1 MLCEICSRGR
11 CMCHTIRT
19 QLYGCHARAVARTPE
34 VECEGVAFLC
44 AYLAR
49 YNQSLS
55 AVIEMRFLA
64 AFVAVTPYLL
74 FGVEGDSPT
83 AKAFIRYK
91 IVPDIIV
98 TPPVYQ
104 IYARFPSGSQ
114 VRLGNSLSGI
124 RKVCTFRALNGLLGN
139 THPHSLSFF
148 HFRFRIRCKCW
159 IAATPVA
166 RTGQGT
172 LPLPKFL
179 VREKSAFIPNT
190 FDNGT

>member
-1 MLCEICSRGR
+1 
-11 CMCHTIRT
+11 
-19 QLYGCHARAVARTPE
+19 
-34 VECEGVAFLC
+34 
-44 AYLAR
+44 
-49 YNQSLS
+49 
-55 AVIEMRFLA
+55 MRFLA

-124 RKVCTFRALNGLLGN
+124 RKLQAKPAVSWEFAAGANYTFMTVDPDAPAPNHPFARSWVHWLVVNVPGDRVAQGQVIQEYNGPL
-139 THPHSLSFF
+139 PPS
-148 HFRFRIRCKCW
+148 
-159 IAATPVA
+159 
-166 RTGQGT
+166 RTGLHRYVLLAYEQPALINPQYSGIDGFNVQNFVNANN
-172 LPLPKFL
+172 LKQPPLAGNFF
-179 VREKSAFIPNT
+179 RSQH
-190 FDNGT
+190 D